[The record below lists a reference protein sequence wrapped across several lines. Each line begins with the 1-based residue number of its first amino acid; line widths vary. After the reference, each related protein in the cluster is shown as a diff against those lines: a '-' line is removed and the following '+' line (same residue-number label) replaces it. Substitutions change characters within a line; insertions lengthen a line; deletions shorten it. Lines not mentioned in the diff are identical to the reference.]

1 MFDFINVPFGYVIR
15 FFYSLT
21 DNYLF
26 AILLFALVMEI
37 LLTPLAIK
45 QQKNQI
51 KQAKLQPKVMAIRK
65 KYAGRNDQATQ
76 QKMQQETM
84 EMYQRENF
92 NPASGCVTL
101 LIQLPII
108 KATTTHIPVIVGA
121 ILLGPLAGCILGGVF
136 GICSLISN
144 TIAPVAVSICFSPFL
159 SQTGLVGAL
168 KATWVSVGCR
178 ILIGFVAGWLW
189 IILKKIRLADYI
201 ALPVVGFIGS
211 MTNTVAVLGS
221 IFFLFRAEYAAANQT
236 SVELVYDLI
245 IGVVAGAGV
254 MEAIAA
260 LVLVTAIGKAL
271 LHVFGPVQ
279 PAHRKH

>member
-1 MFDFINVPFGYVIR
+1 MKNRKHDTKWMVGVA
-15 FFYSLT
+15 LMA
-21 DNYLF
+21 
-26 AILLFALVMEI
+26 AIIVLLAN
-37 LLTPLAIK
+37 TPLG
-45 QQKNQI
+45 
-51 KQAKLQPKVMAIRK
+51 M
-65 KYAGRNDQATQ
+65 
-76 QKMQQETM
+76 
-84 EMYQRENF
+84 
-92 NPASGCVTL
+92 
-101 LIQLPII
+101 IQLPII

-189 IILKKIRLADYI
+189 IILKKLRLADYI

-211 MTNTVAVLGS
+211 MTNTVTVMGS

-236 SVELVYDLI
+236 SVELVYDMI